1 MISRN
6 TYINELLRYKDKQ
19 IIKVITG
26 IRRCGKSTLL
36 MIYKQ
41 RLIDSGINND
51 NIISINFEDL
61 ALNKLLNPIELYKYI
76 MENTDPNHKYYVFLD
91 EIQNVTDFPKVVDS
105 LFIQKNID
113 LYVTGSNAFMLSS
126 ELATLLSGR
135 YIEISMQ
142 PLSLYEFVSYYSTE
156 ENYDLLYQRYIE
168 ESSFPFAI
176 EFNRDQK
183 SINEYL
189 KGIYNTVLM
198 KDVVTRHK
206 IANPIVL
213 ESIANYMFEN
223 IGNMVS
229 TNKISDTLTS
239 YGRKTDVKT
248 VEKYVNALC
257 ESFILYKVNRYDVKG
272 KQHLKTLEKYYIV
285 DLGLRYHLLSKK
297 NSDIGRVLENVVYLE
312 LKRRGYE
319 IYIGK
324 LNDVEIDFVAMNEN
338 GIAYFQVA
346 ASIRNK
352 DTFER
357 ELRPLQSLGD
367 SYPKIILTLDR
378 DPSSDYDGIK
388 TMNAIDWLMNVNM

>member
-1 MISRN
+1 
-6 TYINELLRYKDKQ
+6 
-19 IIKVITG
+19 
-26 IRRCGKSTLL
+26 
-36 MIYKQ
+36 
-41 RLIDSGINND
+41 
-51 NIISINFEDL
+51 
-61 ALNKLLNPIELYKYI
+61 
-76 MENTDPNHKYYVFLD
+76 
-91 EIQNVTDFPKVVDS
+91 
-105 LFIQKNID
+105 
-113 LYVTGSNAFMLSS
+113 
-126 ELATLLSGR
+126 
-135 YIEISMQ
+135 
-142 PLSLYEFVSYYSTE
+142 
-156 ENYDLLYQRYIE
+156 LLYQRYIE

-183 SINEYL
+183 SIKEYL

-198 KDVVTRHK
+198 NDVVTRHK
-206 IANPIVL
+206 IANPLVL
-213 ESIANYMFEN
+213 ESIANYLFEN

-257 ESFILYKVNRYDVKG
+257 ESFIIYKVNRYDVKG

-338 GIAYFQVA
+338 GITYFQVA

-388 TMNAIDWLMNVNM
+388 TMNAVDWLLNVNM